1 MITLSVR
8 QPTHFNY
15 WLIAIFFGYFSLL
28 SWGLHLFKLTESAHS
43 ITQFQKE
50 ILSVYQVAFS
60 RPQQQTTMLEPLVE
74 NQPQESPI
82 VLPMSEMGKW
92 IEVKKKTLSPIE
104 KPKPQKAIIEKKE
117 VKKKVIEKPT
127 PIKKEIAE
135 SKIAQTTSS
144 ASPENLSPNLSS
156 SQAGRSQA
164 LSEKG
169 IGQGESENE
178 YISALRREIEK
189 YKRYP
194 TQAKRMRQE
203 GNVVM
208 RFILTPEGK
217 ISDISVERSSSIPSL
232 DNAAIAALKRVK
244 PIGPKPSNLQ
254 NPLIVTLNFELHE

>member
-8 QPTHFNY
+8 QPTTFNY

-28 SWGLHLFKLTESAHS
+28 SWGLHLIKLTESAHS

-50 ILSVYQVAFS
+50 ILSVYQIAFL
-60 RPQQQTTMLEPLVE
+60 RTQQQTVMLEPLVE
-74 NQPQESPI
+74 NQLQKSPI
-82 VLPMSEMGKW
+82 VLPISEMGKW
-92 IEVKKKTLSPIE
+92 IEVKKKTLSPVE
-104 KPKPQKAIIEKKE
+104 KPIPKKTIIEKKE
-117 VKKKVIEKPT
+117 IKKKVIEKPI
-127 PIKKEIAE
+127 PPKKEITE

-144 ASPENLSPNLSS
+144 ASSENLSSHLAS

-169 IGQGESENE
+169 IGNGEFENE

-208 RFILTPEGK
+208 RFILTSDGK
-217 ISDISVERSSSIPSL
+217 ISQIAVERSSSISSL

-244 PIGPKPSNLQ
+244 PIGPKPDNLQ
-254 NPLIVTLNFELHE
+254 NPLVVTLNFKLHE